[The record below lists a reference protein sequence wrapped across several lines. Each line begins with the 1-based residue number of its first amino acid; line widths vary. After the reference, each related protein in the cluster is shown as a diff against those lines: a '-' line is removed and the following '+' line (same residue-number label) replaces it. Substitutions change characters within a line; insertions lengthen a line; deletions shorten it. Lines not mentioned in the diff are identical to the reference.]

1 MARGGRLV
9 TAGNASGNIEVP
21 LDVRRLYLFQL
32 HLIGEPREQPGGL
45 QDAFVRA
52 GKGGVKTII
61 DRAFPLS
68 QAAEAHRRVAVRA
81 GVGKVLL
88 DPTLDD

>member
-1 MARGGRLV
+1 M
-9 TAGNASGNIEVP
+9 P

-32 HLIGEPREQPGGL
+32 HIIGEPREQAGGL

-61 DRAFPLS
+61 DRALPLS
-68 QAAEAHRRVAVRA
+68 QVAEAHGRVAARA